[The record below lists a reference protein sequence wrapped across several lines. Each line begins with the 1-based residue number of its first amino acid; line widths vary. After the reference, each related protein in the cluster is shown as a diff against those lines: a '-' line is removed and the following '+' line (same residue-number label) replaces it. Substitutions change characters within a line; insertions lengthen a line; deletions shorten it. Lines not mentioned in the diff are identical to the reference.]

1 MRSDIQFLRGIAVLT
16 VVLYHLKLFFVSGG
30 FLGVDVFFVI
40 SGFLITNV
48 ILRGLDNGS
57 FTFAGFY
64 TRRAKRLLP
73 AAYSTF
79 LLCTLLAYQFLTQG
93 QWSDYI
99 EQLFAAI
106 TFTANI
112 VLPFQSGY
120 FEEAAEAKPLLHIWS
135 LSLEEQYY
143 LLLPLLIFLT
153 PKAWRGWLFS
163 IGIVVSLTLCVYFIS
178 FSFYYWRLPSINYS
192 ELAFYSLPTRAWEL
206 LSGSLL
212 AWVMLQHPSINIP
225 VNLKRV
231 ALAVLLASISYRMD
245 ETHPRGDALIVVI
258 ATTLMIAGKDNWL
271 PNNVLTRAIQKVGDW
286 SYSLYLLHWPLIVFA
301 TAGFL
306 GSVPTFAKL
315 LIFALSL
322 IFAFLQYQFVEEPF
336 RRTYLQSRRAS
347 LKWLLAGSALVL
359 AFVTPAIA
367 YKFTNSEAS
376 EPNFEILRKANT
388 GLSNRCEAEEGGFFK
403 YPDDCATS
411 QSPMVAVW
419 GDSIAMHLVLGL
431 ATDSNIGTSLVQLT
445 MGSCPPILDT
455 ARITEIVSKS
465 WPQQCIQHNEQS
477 FSYILNSDS
486 IKVVII
492 SADFGDFISKP
503 GLKILQNGLYKA
515 NDPELTKNR
524 LIATIKQLQGA
535 NKKVVIVGPIPTTGL
550 NTGECLERLHSGLVI
565 FGRNSC
571 ELSHYDVKKRLEGT
585 VNTIKEIARQ
595 TDSEIFLFDDA
606 LCQQGSCR
614 AKIDETYLYRDAT
627 HLSVSGSE
635 YLIPK
640 TSLPALIR
648 RLMVSSPLAVSITP
662 HTNSNHE

>member
-16 VVLYHLKLFFVSGG
+16 VVLYHLKLLFVSGG

-40 SGFLITNV
+40 SGFLITSV
-48 ILRGLDNGS
+48 ILRGLDSGS
-57 FTFAGFY
+57 FSFAGFY

-73 AAYSTF
+73 AAYSTL
-79 LLCTLLAYQFLTQG
+79 LLCTLLSYQFLTQG
-93 QWSDYI
+93 QWTDYI

-163 IGIVVSLTLCVYFIS
+163 ISIVASLALCIYFIS
-178 FSFYYWRLPSINYS
+178 FSVYYWRLPSLNYS

-212 AWVMLQHPSINIP
+212 AWLMLQYPAINIP
-225 VNLKRV
+225 INLKRI
-231 ALAVLLASISYRMD
+231 ALAILLATISYRID

-271 PNNVLTRAIQKVGDW
+271 PNNLLTKAIQKVGDW

-306 GSVPTFAKL
+306 GDVPTSAKL
-315 LIFALSL
+315 LILALSL
-322 IFAFLQYQFVEEPF
+322 IAAFLQFQFVEEPF
-336 RRTYLQSRRAS
+336 RRTYLLSQRSS
-347 LKWLLAGSALVL
+347 LKWLSAATALLFACV
-359 AFVTPAIA
+359 APAIA
-367 YKFTNSEAS
+367 YKFTNSEVDT
-376 EPNFEILRKANT
+376 PNFEILRKANT

-403 YPDDCATS
+403 YPDDCSTS
-411 QSPMVAVW
+411 QSPIVAVW
-419 GDSIAMHLVLGL
+419 GDSFAMHLVPGL
-431 ATDSNIGTSLVQLT
+431 VTDSSIGGTLVQLT
-445 MGSCPPILDT
+445 MGSCPPILET
-455 ARITEIVSKS
+455 ARITTRESKS

-477 FSYILNSDS
+477 FSYILNSNS
-486 IKVVII
+486 IKAVII
-492 SADFGDFISKP
+492 SADFGDFISKS
-503 GLKILQNGLYKA
+503 GLKIIQDGAHKTNE
-515 NDPELTKNR
+515 PEFTKNR
-524 LIATIKQLQGA
+524 LIETIRQLQDA
-535 NKKVVIVGPIPTTGL
+535 NKEIVLVGPIPTTGI
-550 NTGECLERLHSGLVI
+550 NAGECLERIHSGLKV
-565 FGRNSC
+565 FGRSSC
-571 ELSHYDVKKRLEGT
+571 EFSYSDVKKSQEGT
-585 VNTIKEIARQ
+585 VNTINEIARQ
-595 TDSEIFLFDDA
+595 TRSEVFLFDSA
-606 LCQQGSCR
+606 LCQKNICR
-614 AKIDETYLYRDAT
+614 VKIGKTYLYRDAT

-640 TSLPALIR
+640 TNLPELVKALIP
-648 RLMVSSPLAVSITP
+648 SPPSASITP
-662 HTNSNHE
+662 VRMITHE